1 MQERVTQS
9 SVTFLNSFS
18 LGGLDGEQ
26 SAGTYAIETTEV
38 PIERPSFVA
47 YRRVSTTI
55 TLPALGKAS
64 LSRQVAD
71 LIAAL
76 READSSADASI
87 RLKTSAKLGSCGSEN
102 PSRIG
107 CPFLVHSTLV

>member
-38 PIERPSFVA
+38 PIERASFVA

-64 LSRQVAD
+64 LSRQVVTID
-71 LIAAL
+71 PG
-76 READSSADASI
+76 ADAPGDGRRI
-87 RLKTSAKLGSCGSEN
+87 RPDG
-102 PSRIG
+102 R
-107 CPFLVHSTLV
+107 

>member
-9 SVTFLNSFS
+9 SVTFLNPFL

-38 PIERPSFVA
+38 PIEPASFVA

-55 TLPALGKAS
+55 TLPALGTAS
-64 LSRQVAD
+64 LSRQVVTID
-71 LIAAL
+71 PHELEKAL
-76 READSSADASI
+76 RRDVSANGI
-87 RLKTSAKLGSCGSEN
+87 RPDG
-102 PSRIG
+102 R
-107 CPFLVHSTLV
+107 